1 MQSNRSLID
10 SESNQQ
16 SLNNQIVPRP
26 IQTYK
31 AVNNTI
37 DEIIIASKN
46 SIVLQ
51 QKEMGNYPETS
62 KNNINNQEGSSPN
75 NQEFKSLVEAAVNY
89 RKPNKKINRI
99 QPALTSD
106 QFIDQ
111 QQSQKYS
118 NLALNKQSN
127 NFSLDLTSKLSKKN
141 SLRRNL
147 PSQSRDS
154 QLNSKTHLKN
164 QQDSSHSFRENLD
177 RFDDQSNNFKN
188 ISRNQDVLNKSK
200 NCPNCQ
206 YINETPQVNINISI
220 NIQNNHQEIVEK
232 EIQNIINN
240 QRKDVTNHEL
250 STKVLMGQ
258 QILQD
263 EKSDVNEDESR
274 DQVHSIKGSDFGENY
289 EDTNPSRLYCNNHQ
303 RQRSH
308 KSDQNLN
315 KFMYNYQEN
324 MSTQNVF
331 QSQNTS
337 VNLLLDHSQ
346 HNIKNQ
352 YQDTLTRQSINGM
365 PAHKARL
372 RSRSFFEESPAKKHW
387 MKISNVLKG
396 INLMRKNIVRTIQH
410 PDELVENINKSPRRR
425 KTLNSLQSLNLT
437 KNVLDEMRLQ
447 DKFFELISTGG
458 EHSLQKI
465 LKELEDDPKKHIYDL
480 KDPNHL
486 INKYNRVSK
495 TPLYVACQHGN
506 LDVVQ
511 LLLEQQADPFIL
523 SKAGHKEWESLLQ
536 VTARWSHIKVFEYLI
551 QNVKWEKKEIL
562 LLLKL
567 QNINPAIKEMAKRYS
582 RYNFG
587 FFFNCCHCI

>member
-1 MQSNRSLID
+1 MTPTDKNNQNCVEEKSYQNNINKDDFSNIQSQNQQSIHKNNDSYIDFPGDIKHQSHLSSQQKLQQFSILQTNTMQSNRSLID

-16 SLNNQIVPRP
+16 SFNNQIAPQP

-46 SIVLQ
+46 TIVLQ
-51 QKEMGNYPETS
+51 HKE
-62 KNNINNQEGSSPN
+62 I
-75 NQEFKSLVEAAVNY
+75 
-89 RKPNKKINRI
+89 
-99 QPALTSD
+99 
-106 QFIDQ
+106 
-111 QQSQKYS
+111 
-118 NLALNKQSN
+118 
-127 NFSLDLTSKLSKKN
+127 DLTSKLSKKN

-154 QLNSKTHLKN
+154 QLNSKTHLQN
-164 QQDSSHSFRENLD
+164 HQDSSHSFR
-177 RFDDQSNNFKN
+177 
-188 ISRNQDVLNKSK
+188 
-200 NCPNCQ
+200 
-206 YINETPQVNINISI
+206 
-220 NIQNNHQEIVEK
+220 
-232 EIQNIINN
+232 
-240 QRKDVTNHEL
+240 
-250 STKVLMGQ
+250 GQ
-258 QILQD
+258 QIPLQD
-263 EKSDVNEDESR
+263 EKSDMNEDESR
-274 DQVHSIKGSDFGENY
+274 DQVHSIKGSDFGENQ

-365 PAHKARL
+365 AAHKARH